1 MPAQR
6 VSMTYSAF
14 TDRVGRGVGLHPVLA
29 FKQPTGT
36 EVVVVIIK
44 VDGEPPHYE
53 TWEVSA

>member
-1 MPAQR
+1 
-6 VSMTYSAF
+6 MTYSAF
-14 TDRVGRGVGLHPVLA
+14 TDRIGRGVGIHPILA

-44 VDGEPPHYE
+44 VDGDPPHYE